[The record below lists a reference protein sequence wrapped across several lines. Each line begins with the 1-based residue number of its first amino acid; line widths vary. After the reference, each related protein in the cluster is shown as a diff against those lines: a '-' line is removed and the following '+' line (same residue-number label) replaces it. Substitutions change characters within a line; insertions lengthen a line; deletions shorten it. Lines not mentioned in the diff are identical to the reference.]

1 MTSAASSEANR
12 HYRRL
17 DDTLIVSTI
26 ARLRDRIEERFPGY
40 GLGKVAS
47 ELLALAEE
55 SSACVEYLRR
65 PNWPLR
71 IIVGLVIVAV
81 FVVLGVMAST
91 IHLPTR
97 VDRLADFV
105 QAVDSGIND
114 IVFLGVAV
122 FFLITAEMRLKR
134 RRALASLHELRSVV
148 HIVDMHQLTKDPE
161 RVLAGRPDTA
171 SSPPRTISSAELG
184 RYLDYCSELLSL
196 SSKVSA
202 LFAQHFAD
210 PVVLAAVNEI
220 EALANGFS
228 NKIWQKITLLDRVLT
243 TSAGNQ
249 TRDAK

>member
-1 MTSAASSEANR
+1 MTVPSGSTAIR

-17 DDTLIVSTI
+17 DDTQIVATI
-26 ARLRDRIEERFPGY
+26 ARLRDRIEERFPDS
-40 GLGKVAS
+40 GLRKVAG
-47 ELLALAEE
+47 ELLLLAEE
-55 SSACVEYLRR
+55 SSHCVDYLRR

-71 IIVGLVIVAV
+71 IVVGIVIVTI
-81 FVVLGVMAST
+81 FGVLGVMATT

-105 QAVDSGIND
+105 QAVDSTIND
-114 IVFLGVAV
+114 IVFLGIAV
-122 FFLITAEMRLKR
+122 FFLSTAEMRLKR

-161 RVLAGRPDTA
+161 RVLSGRPDTA
-171 SSPPRTISSAELG
+171 SSPTRTIPKQELG

-210 PVVLAAVNEI
+210 PVVLGAVNEI

-228 NKIWQKITLLDRVLT
+228 NKIWQKITLLDRVI
-243 TSAGNQ
+243 TSTPTGQ
-249 TRDAK
+249 IRDV

>member
-1 MTSAASSEANR
+1 
-12 HYRRL
+12 
-17 DDTLIVSTI
+17 
-26 ARLRDRIEERFPGY
+26 
-40 GLGKVAS
+40 
-47 ELLALAEE
+47 LALAEE
-55 SSACVEYLRR
+55 SAEVVDYLRR

-71 IIVGLVIVAV
+71 IVVGIVIVTI
-81 FVVLGVMAST
+81 FGVLAVMATT

-105 QAVDSGIND
+105 QAVDSTIND
-114 IVFLGVAV
+114 LVFLGVAV
-122 FFLITAEMRLKR
+122 FFLITAEIRLKR

-161 RVLAGRPDTA
+161 RVLSGRPDTA
-171 SSPPRTISSAELG
+171 SSPTRTIPKQELG

-228 NKIWQKITLLDRVLT
+228 NKIWQKITLLDRAT
-243 TSAGNQ
+243 TGSPGA
-249 TRDAK
+249 RVPEV

>member
-1 MTSAASSEANR
+1 MTAATSSEAIR

-17 DDTLIVSTI
+17 DDTQIVATI

-40 GLGKVAS
+40 GLGKVSS
-47 ELLALAEE
+47 ELLALAQE
-55 SSACVEYLRR
+55 SSECVEYLRR

-71 IIVGLVIVAV
+71 VIVGLAILTV
-81 FVVLGVMAST
+81 FGMLGVMATT

-105 QAVDSGIND
+105 QAVDAGIND
-114 IVFLGVAV
+114 IVFLGIAI

-161 RVLAGRPDTA
+161 RVLSGRPDTA
-171 SSPPRTISSAELG
+171 SSPTRTISSAELG

-196 SSKVSA
+196 ASKVSA

-243 TSAGNQ
+243 SSTGNQ
-249 TRDAK
+249 VRDA

>member
-1 MTSAASSEANR
+1 MPPQPSSDAIVN
-12 HYRRL
+12 YRRL
-17 DDTLIVSTI
+17 DDTQIVATI
-26 ARLRDRIEERFPGY
+26 ARLRDRIEERFPESS
-40 GLGKVAS
+40 LRKVAG

-55 SSACVEYLRR
+55 SAQVVDYLRR
-65 PNWPLR
+65 PNWSLR
-71 IIVGLVIVAV
+71 IIVGIVIVTI
-81 FVVLGVMAST
+81 FGVLGVMATT

-105 QAVDSGIND
+105 QAVDSTIND
-114 IVFLGVAV
+114 IVFLGVAI
-122 FFLITAEMRLKR
+122 FFLITAEIRLKR

-161 RVLAGRPDTA
+161 RVLSGRPDTA
-171 SSPPRTISSAELG
+171 SSPTRTIPKQELG

-210 PVVLAAVNEI
+210 PVVLAGVNEI

-228 NKIWQKITLLDRVLT
+228 NKIWQKITLLDRVIT
-243 TSAGNQ
+243 NSAAAQ
-249 TRDAK
+249 TPEQ

>member
-1 MTSAASSEANR
+1 MLPRSPDAIV

-17 DDTLIVSTI
+17 DDAQIVATI
-26 ARLRDRIEERFPGY
+26 ARLRDRIEERFPGT
-40 GLGKVAS
+40 GLGRVS
-47 ELLALAEE
+47 RELLTLAEE
-55 SSACVEYLRR
+55 SSQVVDYLRR

-71 IIVGLVIVAV
+71 IIVGIVIVTT
-81 FVVLGVMAST
+81 FGVLGVMATT

-105 QAVDSGIND
+105 QAVDATIND
-114 IVFLGVAV
+114 IVFLGVAI
-122 FFLITAEMRLKR
+122 FFLITAEIRLKR

-171 SSPPRTISSAELG
+171 SSPTRTIPKEELG

-228 NKIWQKITLLDRVLT
+228 NKIWQKITLLDRVIAST
-243 TSAGNQ
+243 PAGQ
-249 TRDAK
+249 IRDV

>member
-1 MTSAASSEANR
+1 MQLKRGSDAIV

-17 DDTLIVSTI
+17 DDRQIVATI
-26 ARLRDRIEERFPGY
+26 ARLRDRIEERFPGS
-40 GLGKVAS
+40 GLRRVAG

-55 SSACVEYLRR
+55 SADCVSYLRR

-71 IIVGLVIVAV
+71 VVVGLVIVTI
-81 FVVLGVMAST
+81 FGVLGVMATT

-105 QAVDSGIND
+105 QAVDATIND

-161 RVLAGRPDTA
+161 RVLSGRPDTA
-171 SSPPRTISSAELG
+171 SSPSRTISPKELG

-196 SSKVSA
+196 ASKVSA

-220 EALANGFS
+220 ETLANGFS
-228 NKIWQKITLLDRVLT
+228 NKIWQKITLLDRVIT
-243 TSAGNQ
+243 TTPPSRI
-249 TRDAK
+249 RDV

>member
-1 MTSAASSEANR
+1 MTSGRFPDAIVN
-12 HYRRL
+12 YRRL
-17 DDTLIVSTI
+17 DDTQIVATI
-26 ARLRDRIEERFPGY
+26 ARLRDRIDERFPGY
-40 GLGKVAS
+40 GLGNVS
-47 ELLALAEE
+47 RELLALAEE
-55 SSACVEYLRR
+55 SSQVVDYLRR

-71 IIVGLVIVAV
+71 IIVGIVIVTI
-81 FVVLGVMAST
+81 FGVLGVMATT

-105 QAVDSGIND
+105 QAVDSTIND
-114 IVFLGVAV
+114 IVFLGIAV
-122 FFLITAEMRLKR
+122 FFLTTAEVRLKR

-161 RVLAGRPDTA
+161 RVLSGRPDTA
-171 SSPPRTISSAELG
+171 SSPERTIPKQELG

-228 NKIWQKITLLDRVLT
+228 NKIWQKITLLDRVIMST
-243 TSAGNQ
+243 PATQ
-249 TRDAK
+249 IRDV